1 MNGKSV
7 TLLFDL
13 LVVLVVLAFSISV
26 KGQVEA
32 TDVNRARARQLW
44 EEALQAKGGRDRLH
58 SVQSFLITGE
68 IHVDAVSG
76 SHMTEVQWLHA
87 LPGKAWLY
95 EYTPEFKVY
104 LDATVINIER
114 NLCMKTL
121 SPAKG
126 DVPSLSLCLPT
137 TYAERLI
144 QNPSIYLMETKW
156 IRPEPIRTYE
166 GRRGLKRVD
175 VVETAV
181 GNLRVDFYLDRKTR
195 LPVKL
200 VTDEYGGIN
209 EETQAMGLTVY
220 FDNYVAI
227 DGIQMPTRVVRE
239 PRHVSLNEFSVPS
252 LVLSHEPRF
261 PEKVRRDIELLT
273 YKFNV
278 EYDETI
284 FNGPASRKVKA
295 TDWKPRKGTSD

>member
-7 TLLFDL
+7 TLVFDL
-13 LVVLVVLAFSISV
+13 LVVIVILAINVSA
-26 KGQVEA
+26 KGQAEA
-32 TDVNRARARQLW
+32 TDINRARARQLW

-58 SVQSFLITGE
+58 AVQNFLISGE
-68 IHVDAVSG
+68 IQVEAVKG
-76 SHMTEVQWLHA
+76 SHTTEVQWLHV
-87 LPGKAWLY
+87 LPGKAWLH
-95 EYTPEFKVY
+95 EYTPEFVVS

-114 NLCMKTL
+114 DLCMKIL
-121 SPAKG
+121 SPARG

-137 TYAERLI
+137 AYAERLI
-144 QNPSIYLMETKW
+144 QNPTIYLIETKW
-156 IRPEPIRTYE
+156 IRPVPIRTYE

-200 VTDEYGGIN
+200 VTDEYGAIYK
-209 EETQAMGLTVY
+209 ETQAKGLTVY
-220 FDNYVAI
+220 FDNYVTI
-227 DGIQMPTRVVRE
+227 DGIQMPTKVVRE
-239 PRHVSLNEFSVPS
+239 PRHVPLNEFSVPS

-261 PEKVRRDIELLT
+261 PEKVRRDTELLK

-278 EYDETI
+278 EYENTI
-284 FNGPASRKVKA
+284 FDGPASRKVKA
-295 TDWKPRKGTSD
+295 TDWKPRNRID